1 MEKKYYF
8 RGLGLGI
15 IVTAVIMGIALS
27 GGTKTREMTDD
38 EVIARA
44 RELGMT
50 EDTRL
55 LEPSVE
61 EEKEAEPDGENTGEA
76 QQPVKKDVAVKAE
89 AEAAAKEKEG
99 QDSPDGETD
108 TAQAEQKPVVDTPEP
123 LQNQKSDT
131 EKPTV
136 GTAPAAAAPK
146 ADTNEMT
153 KQDDIVK
160 SLDDRIKEGNA
171 ESDKV
176 REDSDTASANTG
188 TKNVTIVNG
197 DGSYT
202 VAKKLEQAGVVASAA
217 SFDTYLCEHG
227 YDKKLRTG
235 TFHIPAN
242 ATDEQI
248 ARIVTGQK

>member
-27 GGTKTREMTDD
+27 GGGKTSEMTDD

-61 EEKEAEPDGENTGEA
+61 EEKEPDGANINTGEA
-76 QQPVKKDVAVKAE
+76 EQPVKKDVAVKAE
-89 AEAAAKEKEG
+89 AEASAREKEG
-99 QDSPDGETD
+99 QDSPDGEAD

-123 LQNQKSDT
+123 IQNQKSDT
-131 EKPTV
+131 EKPTA
-136 GTAPAAAAPK
+136 GTAPTAASPK
-146 ADTNEMT
+146 PDTNEMT
-153 KQDDIVK
+153 KQDDVVK
-160 SLDDRIKEGNA
+160 SLDDRIKG
-171 ESDKV
+171 SDA
-176 REDSDTASANTG
+176 ASANAG
-188 TKNVTIVNG
+188 TKNVTIASG